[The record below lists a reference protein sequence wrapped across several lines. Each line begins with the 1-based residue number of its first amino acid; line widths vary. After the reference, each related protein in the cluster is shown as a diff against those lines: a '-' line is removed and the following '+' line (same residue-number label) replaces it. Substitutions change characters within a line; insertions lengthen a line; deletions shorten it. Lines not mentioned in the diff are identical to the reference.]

1 MSHTVWLIQYDS
13 FSMKSVTLWLSTS
26 VPYRPY
32 DNTGQMGS
40 GNNNFEFIK
49 SAVKTWCRLDSERG
63 HARVR
68 RLPSYRC
75 FYLLCI
81 YYGILIFSNLN
92 QLTRYL
98 RRCEVVVDKEKPLL
112 NPKTETEW
120 FSLFSRRPTYVLGG
134 GLMLVENCNI
144 TVKERKNW

>member
-1 MSHTVWLIQYDS
+1 MPFGFGKRSCPGQAVAELQMLLFTVHLLRWIGLCTQ
-13 FSMKSVTLWLSTS
+13 
-26 VPYRPY
+26 
-32 DNTGQMGS
+32 
-40 GNNNFEFIK
+40 NN
-49 SAVKTWCRLDSERG
+49 
-63 HARVR
+63 
-68 RLPSYRC
+68 
-75 FYLLCI
+75 
-81 YYGILIFSNLN
+81 
-92 QLTRYL
+92 LTRYF